1 MFVPTVS
8 TYYSI
13 SQQILIA
20 CILSVTALTLFS
32 SLVAT
37 IISAGYPREKLEF
50 IRHYAVFN
58 IVSCKLDIEKIVRSV
73 CVGGGR
79 GSERGSERERERER
93 E

>member
-1 MFVPTVS
+1 MFVSLHTVAA
-8 TYYSI
+8 YYSI

-58 IVSCKLDIEKIVRSV
+58 IVSCKFGVQR
-73 CVGGGR
+73 
-79 GSERGSERERERER
+79 
-93 E
+93 